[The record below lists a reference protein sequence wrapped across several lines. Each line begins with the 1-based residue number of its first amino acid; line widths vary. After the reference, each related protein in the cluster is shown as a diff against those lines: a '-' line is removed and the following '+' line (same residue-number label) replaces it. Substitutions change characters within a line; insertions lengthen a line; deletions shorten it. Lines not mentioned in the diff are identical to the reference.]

1 MLPRSTPRQRPVR
14 TFTQLNMT
22 NTAVTLRTNKLSY
35 QKEALPVASLG
46 EQLNRQMIVIL
57 DFGSQYSELIA
68 RRIRE
73 TNVYSEVLSYQTT
86 AQQLQQ
92 LHPQGII
99 LSGGPNSVYDDG
111 APLCDP
117 EIWNLG
123 IPVLGVCYGMQ
134 LMVQQLGGTVT
145 RAKKAEYGK
154 AALLIDHPTDLLS
167 NVRDHSTMWMS
178 HGDSCV
184 TLPDGFEV
192 LAHTQ
197 NTPCATIANY
207 QKKLYGVQFHPEVV
221 HSTDGLAL
229 IRNFVYNICECEPT
243 WTTAAF
249 IEEAIRE
256 VRAKVGDKR
265 VLLALSGGV
274 DSSTLAFLLHR
285 AIGDKLTCMFIDQ
298 GFMRKGEPEHL
309 VKLFEEE
316 FCIRV
321 EYVSARDRFLD
332 RLAGVTDPEEKRRR
346 IGHEFIRV
354 FEEES
359 QRLGPFDYLA
369 QGTLYPDV
377 IESAHTNVDPKT
389 GERVAVKIKSHHNV
403 GGLPKNLRFK
413 LVEPLR
419 KLFKDEVRQLGR
431 DLRLPEAIVR
441 RHPFPGPGL
450 AIRIIGE
457 VTSERLNILR
467 DADFIVRDEIR
478 RQGMYNDFWQAF
490 AVLLPIRSVGV
501 MGDKR
506 TYAHPIV
513 LRFVSSEDGM
523 TADWSR
529 VPYDLLE
536 TISNRIVNEVKGVNR
551 VVYDITSKP
560 PGTIEW
566 E

>member
-46 EQLNRQMIVIL
+46 EQLNRQIIVIL

-256 VRAKVGDKR
+256 VRAKVGEKR

-298 GFMRKGEPEHL
+298 GFMRKGEPEQL

-332 RLAGVTDPEEKRRR
+332 RLAGVIDPEEKRRR

-431 DLRLPEAIVR
+431 DLHLPEAIVR

-457 VTSERLNILR
+457 VTPERLNILR